1 MFSFFYTEKIASY
14 MLESNEL
21 YKQIEAE
28 KDTYEITSVNAIIEG
43 DYIIPGLNGQVVD
56 VKDSYYN
63 MKDMEIFNSYY
74 LMYDI
79 TFPDISLNSN
89 VDKIIT
95 KGNPLKSSVAFI
107 LEYDSEIVEF
117 FANSNIAASV
127 IVTMDNFT
135 QDSKLEQLNGEV
147 NGFNDLD
154 SLLNKYTDNPNVCYV
169 TDNNLDICK
178 KNSKY
183 LVNTEKILNNSTV
196 IDIKNNIESG
206 DIYYVSKNTDTKNIQ
221 LIINSI
227 IYKDLEIVE
236 ISELISEERS

>member
-1 MFSFFYTEKIASY
+1 

-107 LEYDSEIVEF
+107 LEYDSEIVVF